1 MGFMII
7 GHLGTPLYELLDFAG
22 TRREDLA
29 RNSQFLLHAALDSV
43 DLAAALPS
51 TTSTYLK
58 VVDRHNEQLVS
69 AYITP
74 GGARFLILH
83 DARNEVR
90 WSCARALPH
99 GEAPPT
105 TLSPPTCHSPAPR
118 RRAFAP
124 FAMRCTSCTL
134 RFCSTPFM
142 RLAAE

>member
-90 WSCARALPH
+90 WSCARARCPTAKRRPPPSAHPL
-99 GEAPPT
+99 APP
-105 TLSPPTCHSPAPR
+105 PR
-118 RRAFAP
+118 RAGGH
-124 FAMRCTSCTL
+124 S
-134 RFCSTPFM
+134 
-142 RLAAE
+142 RLLQ

>member
-7 GHLGTPLYELLDFAG
+7 GHLGIPLYELLDFAG

-90 WSCARALPH
+90 LNHVAPLLQARAPSLTTPLH
-99 GEAPPT
+99 PPAR
-105 TLSPPTCHSPAPR
+105 LPR

-134 RFCSTPFM
+134 RFC
-142 RLAAE
+142 